1 MIIPAFS
8 ACHMLNLFSFR
19 QWIDSA
25 LETVVLNTFKKM
37 WREKRHSPPKL
48 TGNEMQFHFSPVHT
62 DLKMR
67 ERFCRYSKIS
77 LLKNWTLTFEENGK
91 KRGEKTSKNLYL
103 KATKHVQLNSTQMM
117 KWWYV
122 DDDCIIS
129 KYRWVQI
136 R

>member
-48 TGNEMQFHFSPVHT
+48 TCNEMQFHFFSVHT
-62 DLKMR
+62 DLKTR

-91 KRGEKTSKNLYL
+91 KGRKNIEKSLFKSNKTRPIKFNANDEMMIRRWWLYY
-103 KATKHVQLNSTQMM
+103 Q
-117 KWWYV
+117 
-122 DDDCIIS
+122 
-129 KYRWVQI
+129 QI
-136 R
+136 